1 MNQGSEPT
9 SGNETAGNGPGTD
22 QAHTAQQFLDQ
33 SLPVQAAIAGHSD
46 ALSQVWV
53 GVRRWVAAILI
64 AHKPREADLEDL
76 LQLVAL
82 QLCRKIHEVRDPAL
96 FKPWLRTVTINIARE
111 QGRKVSRKR
120 VGMLKLVGR
129 HKAETTKK
137 EIPTQIGNMMLSE
150 DATRVLDAAL
160 SLPEKYREP
169 VLMRC
174 QQSMS
179 YKQIAQVL
187 SLPETTIETRI
198 ARGRK
203 MLRQAIELQKENQQQ
218 NQSDLNQSDLN
229 SSQHADTHARLS
241 RAGGVR

>member
-9 SGNETAGNGPGTD
+9 SGNVTDGNESGTD
-22 QAHTAQQFLDQ
+22 QIHPALQFLDQ

-64 AHKPREADLEDL
+64 AHKPRDADLEDL

-120 VGMLKLVGR
+120 VGMLRLVGK
-129 HKAETTKK
+129 HKAESTKK
-137 EIPTQIGNMMLSE
+137 EIPAQIGNMMLSE
-150 DATRVLDAAL
+150 DAKRVLDAAL

-203 MLRQAIELQKENQQQ
+203 MLRQAIELQRELQK
-218 NQSDLNQSDLN
+218 QSQADQSN
-229 SSQHADTHARLS
+229 TQADTHARLS

>member
-1 MNQGSEPT
+1 MNERW
-9 SGNETAGNGPGTD
+9 D
-22 QAHTAQQFLDQ
+22 QT
-33 SLPVQAAIAGHSD
+33 LPIESAIAGHSD

-53 GVRRWVAAILI
+53 GVRRWVAVILI

-82 QLCRKIHEVRDPAL
+82 QVCRKVHEVRDPSL

-111 QGRKVSRKR
+111 QGRKATRKR
-120 VGMLKLVGR
+120 AGMLRLVGR
-129 HKAETTKK
+129 SRNE
-137 EIPTQIGNMMLSE
+137 PDQIGNMQLSE
-150 DATRVLDAAL
+150 DAKRVLDAAL

-179 YKQIAQVL
+179 YKQIAEVL

-198 ARGRK
+198 ARGRR
-203 MLRQAIELQKENQQQ
+203 MLRETIELQTKQE
-218 NQSDLNQSDLN
+218 LE
-229 SSQHADTHARLS
+229 ARKKQGT
-241 RAGGVR
+241 RIARVGGA

>member
-1 MNQGSEPT
+1 VSERW
-9 SGNETAGNGPGTD
+9 D
-22 QAHTAQQFLDQ
+22 QT
-33 SLPVQAAIAGHSD
+33 LPIEAAIEGHTD

-53 GVRRWVAAILI
+53 GVRRWVAVILM

-82 QLCRKIHEVRDPAL
+82 QVCRKVHEVRDPSL

-111 QGRKVSRKR
+111 QGRKASRKR
-120 VGMLKLVGR
+120 IGMFRLVGKTR
-129 HKAETTKK
+129 YEAN
-137 EIPTQIGNMMLSE
+137 QMGNMQLSE
-150 DATRVLDAAL
+150 DAKRVLDAAL

-179 YKQIAQVL
+179 YKQIAEVL

-198 ARGRK
+198 ARGRR
-203 MLRQAIELQKENQQQ
+203 MLRETLDMQTKQELEAKKQ
-218 NQSDLNQSDLN
+218 NEETRTL
-229 SSQHADTHARLS
+229 RVGG
-241 RAGGVR
+241 AG

>member
-1 MNQGSEPT
+1 VSERW
-9 SGNETAGNGPGTD
+9 D
-22 QAHTAQQFLDQ
+22 QT
-33 SLPVQAAIAGHSD
+33 LPIEAAIEGHTD

-53 GVRRWVAAILI
+53 GVRRWVAVILM

-82 QLCRKIHEVRDPAL
+82 QVCRKVHEVRDPSL

-111 QGRKVSRKR
+111 QGRKASRKR
-120 VGMLKLVGR
+120 VGMLRLVGR
-129 HKAETTKK
+129 TRIEAN
-137 EIPTQIGNMMLSE
+137 QMGNMQLSE
-150 DATRVLDAAL
+150 DAKRVLDAAL

-179 YKQIAQVL
+179 YKQIAEVL

-198 ARGRK
+198 ARGRR
-203 MLRQAIELQKENQQQ
+203 MLRETLETQSKQALEAKQTKDE
-218 NQSDLNQSDLN
+218 
-229 SSQHADTHARLS
+229 T
-241 RAGGVR
+241 RAIRVGGTR

>member
-1 MNQGSEPT
+1 MSERW
-9 SGNETAGNGPGTD
+9 D
-22 QAHTAQQFLDQ
+22 QT
-33 SLPVQAAIAGHSD
+33 LPIEAAIEGHAD

-53 GVRRWVAAILI
+53 GVRRWVAVILM

-82 QLCRKIHEVRDPAL
+82 QVCRKVHEVRDPSL

-111 QGRKVSRKR
+111 QGRKASRKR
-120 VGMLKLVGR
+120 VGMLRLVGR
-129 HKAETTKK
+129 TRIEAN
-137 EIPTQIGNMMLSE
+137 QMGNMQLSE
-150 DATRVLDAAL
+150 DAKRVLDAAL

-179 YKQIAQVL
+179 YKQIAEVL

-198 ARGRK
+198 ARGRR
-203 MLRQAIELQKENQQQ
+203 MLRETLDMQTKQELEAKKQ
-218 NQSDLNQSDLN
+218 NEETRTL
-229 SSQHADTHARLS
+229 RVGG
-241 RAGGVR
+241 AG

>member
-1 MNQGSEPT
+1 MNERW
-9 SGNETAGNGPGTD
+9 D
-22 QAHTAQQFLDQ
+22 QT
-33 SLPVQAAIAGHSD
+33 LPIESAIAGHSD

-53 GVRRWVAAILI
+53 GVRRWVAVILI

-82 QLCRKIHEVRDPAL
+82 QVCRKVHEVRDPSL

-111 QGRKVSRKR
+111 QGRKASRKR
-120 VGMLKLVGR
+120 VGMLRLVGR
-129 HKAETTKK
+129 TRNEAD
-137 EIPTQIGNMMLSE
+137 QIGNMQLSE
-150 DATRVLDAAL
+150 DAKRVLDAAL

-179 YKQIAQVL
+179 YKQIAEVL

-198 ARGRK
+198 ARGRR
-203 MLRQAIELQKENQQQ
+203 MLRETIELQTKQELEAEKKQ
-218 NQSDLNQSDLN
+218 
-229 SSQHADTHARLS
+229 RS
-241 RAGGVR
+241 RAIRVGGA

>member
-1 MNQGSEPT
+1 V
-9 SGNETAGNGPGTD
+9 NERWD
-22 QAHTAQQFLDQ
+22 QT
-33 SLPVQAAIAGHSD
+33 LPIESAIAGHSD

-53 GVRRWVAAILI
+53 GVRRWVAVILI

-82 QLCRKIHEVRDPAL
+82 QVCRKVHEVRDPSL

-111 QGRKVSRKR
+111 QGRKATRKR
-120 VGMLKLVGR
+120 AGMLRLVGR
-129 HKAETTKK
+129 SRNE
-137 EIPTQIGNMMLSE
+137 PDQIGNMQLSE
-150 DATRVLDAAL
+150 DAKRVLDAAL

-179 YKQIAQVL
+179 YKQIAEVL

-198 ARGRK
+198 ARGRR
-203 MLRQAIELQKENQQQ
+203 MLRETIELQTKQE
-218 NQSDLNQSDLN
+218 LE
-229 SSQHADTHARLS
+229 ARKKQGT
-241 RAGGVR
+241 RIARVGGA

>member
-1 MNQGSEPT
+1 MDVSERW
-9 SGNETAGNGPGTD
+9 
-22 QAHTAQQFLDQ
+22 DQ
-33 SLPVQAAIAGHSD
+33 SLPIEDAIAGHSD
-46 ALSQVWV
+46 ALSAVWV

-82 QLCRKIHEVRDPAL
+82 QVCRKVHEVRDPAL

-111 QGRKVSRKR
+111 QGRKATRKR
-120 VGMLKLVGR
+120 SGMLRLVGR
-129 HKAETTKK
+129 GTNEKRDT
-137 EIPTQIGNMMLSE
+137 IGSMQLSE
-150 DATRVLDAAL
+150 DAKRVLDAAM

-179 YKQIAQVL
+179 YKQIAEVL

-198 ARGRK
+198 ARGRR
-203 MLRQAIELQKENQQQ
+203 MLRETIELQAKQAMELNKQ
-218 NQSDLNQSDLN
+218 NNE
-229 SSQHADTHARLS
+229 ARAV
-241 RAGGVR
+241 RVGGV

>member
-1 MNQGSEPT
+1 MDVSERW
-9 SGNETAGNGPGTD
+9 
-22 QAHTAQQFLDQ
+22 DQ
-33 SLPVQAAIAGHSD
+33 SLPVEEAIAGHSD
-46 ALSQVWV
+46 ALSVVWV
-53 GVRRWVAAILI
+53 GVRRWVAVILI

-82 QLCRKIHEVRDPAL
+82 QVCRKVHEVRDPAL

-129 HKAETTKK
+129 GKHETQNT
-137 EIPTQIGNMMLSE
+137 IGSMQLSE
-150 DATRVLDAAL
+150 EAKRVLDAAM

-179 YKQIAQVL
+179 YKQIAEVL

-198 ARGRK
+198 ARGRR
-203 MLRQAIELQKENQQQ
+203 MLRETLELRTKQALESKQQ
-218 NQSDLNQSDLN
+218 NEG
-229 SSQHADTHARLS
+229 TREV
-241 RAGGVR
+241 RVGGV

>member
-1 MNQGSEPT
+1 MNERW
-9 SGNETAGNGPGTD
+9 D
-22 QAHTAQQFLDQ
+22 QT
-33 SLPVQAAIAGHSD
+33 LPIEAAIAGHSD

-53 GVRRWVAAILI
+53 GVRRWVAVILI

-82 QLCRKIHEVRDPAL
+82 QVCRKVHEVRDPSL

-111 QGRKVSRKR
+111 QGRKASRRR
-120 VGMLKLVGR
+120 VGMLRLVGR
-129 HKAETTKK
+129 ARDANNFGG
-137 EIPTQIGNMMLSE
+137 QIGNMQLSE
-150 DATRVLDAAL
+150 DAKRVLDAAL

-179 YKQIAQVL
+179 YKQIAEVL

-198 ARGRK
+198 ARGRR
-203 MLRQAIELQKENQQQ
+203 MLRETIELQTKQELEAKSKQGI
-218 NQSDLNQSDLN
+218 
-229 SSQHADTHARLS
+229 RVI
-241 RAGGVR
+241 RVGGA

>member
-1 MNQGSEPT
+1 VSERW
-9 SGNETAGNGPGTD
+9 D
-22 QAHTAQQFLDQ
+22 QT
-33 SLPVQAAIAGHSD
+33 LPIEAAIEGHTD

-53 GVRRWVAAILI
+53 GVRRWVAVILM

-82 QLCRKIHEVRDPAL
+82 QVCRKVHEVRDPSL

-111 QGRKVSRKR
+111 QGRKASRKR
-120 VGMLKLVGR
+120 VGMLRLVGR
-129 HKAETTKK
+129 TRIEAN
-137 EIPTQIGNMMLSE
+137 QMGNMQLSE
-150 DATRVLDAAL
+150 DAKRVLDAAL

-179 YKQIAQVL
+179 YKQIAEVL

-198 ARGRK
+198 ARGRR
-203 MLRQAIELQKENQQQ
+203 MLRETLDMQTKQELEAKKQNKETRT
-218 NQSDLNQSDLN
+218 L
-229 SSQHADTHARLS
+229 RVGG
-241 RAGGVR
+241 AG

>member
-1 MNQGSEPT
+1 MSERW
-9 SGNETAGNGPGTD
+9 D
-22 QAHTAQQFLDQ
+22 QT
-33 SLPVQAAIAGHSD
+33 LPIEAAIEGHTD

-53 GVRRWVAAILI
+53 GVRRWVAVILM

-82 QLCRKIHEVRDPAL
+82 QVCRKVHEVRDPSL

-111 QGRKVSRKR
+111 QGRKASRKR
-120 VGMLKLVGR
+120 IGMFRLVGKTR
-129 HKAETTKK
+129 YEAN
-137 EIPTQIGNMMLSE
+137 QMGNMQLSE
-150 DATRVLDAAL
+150 DAKRVLDAAL

-179 YKQIAQVL
+179 YKQIAEVL

-198 ARGRK
+198 ARGRR
-203 MLRQAIELQKENQQQ
+203 MLRETLDMQTKQELEAKKQ
-218 NQSDLNQSDLN
+218 NEETRTL
-229 SSQHADTHARLS
+229 RVGG
-241 RAGGVR
+241 AG

>member
-1 MNQGSEPT
+1 V
-9 SGNETAGNGPGTD
+9 NERWD
-22 QAHTAQQFLDQ
+22 QT
-33 SLPVQAAIAGHSD
+33 LPIESAIAGHSD

-53 GVRRWVAAILI
+53 GVRRWVAVILI

-82 QLCRKIHEVRDPAL
+82 QVCRKVHEVRDPSL

-111 QGRKVSRKR
+111 QGRKATRKR
-120 VGMLKLVGR
+120 AGMLRLVGR
-129 HKAETTKK
+129 TRNEAD
-137 EIPTQIGNMMLSE
+137 QIGNMQLSE
-150 DATRVLDAAL
+150 DAKRVLDAAL

-179 YKQIAQVL
+179 YKQIAEVL

-198 ARGRK
+198 ARGRR
-203 MLRQAIELQKENQQQ
+203 MLRETIELQTKQELEAYEKHGKQR
-218 NQSDLNQSDLN
+218 
-229 SSQHADTHARLS
+229 TRTI
-241 RAGGVR
+241 RVGGA

>member
-1 MNQGSEPT
+1 MDVSERW
-9 SGNETAGNGPGTD
+9 
-22 QAHTAQQFLDQ
+22 DQ
-33 SLPVQAAIAGHSD
+33 SLPVEEAIAGHSD
-46 ALSQVWV
+46 ALSVVWV

-82 QLCRKIHEVRDPAL
+82 QVCRKVHEVRDPAL

-111 QGRKVSRKR
+111 QGRKATRKR
-120 VGMLKLVGR
+120 SGMLRLVGR
-129 HKAETTKK
+129 GKSETRNT
-137 EIPTQIGNMMLSE
+137 IGSMQLSE
-150 DATRVLDAAL
+150 DAKRVLDAAM

-179 YKQIAQVL
+179 YKQIAEVL

-198 ARGRK
+198 ARGRR
-203 MLRQAIELQKENQQQ
+203 MLRETIELQAKQSLESKTQ
-218 NQSDLNQSDLN
+218 NEE
-229 SSQHADTHARLS
+229 TRTI
-241 RAGGVR
+241 RVGGV

>member
-1 MNQGSEPT
+1 MSERW
-9 SGNETAGNGPGTD
+9 D
-22 QAHTAQQFLDQ
+22 QT
-33 SLPVQAAIAGHSD
+33 LPIEAAIEGHTD

-53 GVRRWVAAILI
+53 GVRRWVAVILM

-82 QLCRKIHEVRDPAL
+82 QVCRKVHEVRDPSL

-111 QGRKVSRKR
+111 QGRKASRKR
-120 VGMLKLVGR
+120 VGMLRLVGR
-129 HKAETTKK
+129 TRIEAN
-137 EIPTQIGNMMLSE
+137 QMGNMQLSE
-150 DATRVLDAAL
+150 DAKRVLDAAL

-179 YKQIAQVL
+179 YKQIAEVL

-198 ARGRK
+198 ARGRR
-203 MLRQAIELQKENQQQ
+203 MLRETLETQSKQALEAKQTKDE
-218 NQSDLNQSDLN
+218 
-229 SSQHADTHARLS
+229 T
-241 RAGGVR
+241 RAIRVGGTR